1 MKIQDILT
9 ESQQL
14 TEKPM
19 GFLKKAG
26 LGIASKFSSTAAGKL
41 DSGERANHLKKE
53 YKKWL
58 GGSGEKESVD
68 SLINFLNLAGYPTDS
83 AARILKVGSEV
94 DDNKQQPPAADA
106 QQPPAADA
114 QQPPAA
120 DAQQPPAADAQQ
132 KSALP
137 KRAAQP
143 KQKAVNVKAAQPKV
157 KPKAQPIVAG
167 FDIDNFNKLEEK
179 ISDSLIDQAITAA
192 VQDAV
197 KQGTIKTDKR
207 GQSYMDGVGKK
218 GKKGKKKKN
227 QGQISTDQQQDVEPD
242 QDDEVEEPVQSTA
255 QTAGGQT
262 SMKEIRASIAQ
273 MTPTQKKQIADHLSK
288 TLAQPESNV

>member
-94 DDNKQQPPAADA
+94 DDNK
-106 QQPPAADA
+106 